1 MLSGRPTPRRRF
13 HSFSDSSKRP
23 SSTAPSSFV
32 PTPTH
37 QHVSVFRSL
46 QMEVRVYSPTI
57 HAANDKKP
65 MAAFT
70 DRDQVGGRVTL
81 DASCNASGRLTIA
94 LEGAFLYPERDSK
107 HRDFRQFDKRKHVF
121 FTTSTT
127 ALVSP
132 EPVIPR
138 SASALR
144 EALTLRR
151 RPSGSNLSATFQQP
165 ERTFPFCFD
174 LPHTHGTHEE
184 LPPSLS
190 FSKDGEQP
198 YEVNYSILV
207 LWEATNIPEDRSFLE
222 VPIMIYSDV
231 DFESLDGKTTRRDDS
246 WLEMP
251 LKSDRHIPFRCAITL
266 PTDFTFSRKSHI
278 SFFVVFTTTPRS
290 ASVAREIASDATV
303 SVSLVRHIT
312 VKEAPS
318 SPPHSPA
325 TPSDESQ
332 SDAASTGSRLLKRVV
347 RSASRPRRGSD
358 DEEARRNKPLP
369 SVPHKV
375 FSDSQ
380 KLHTC
385 ISVGFPKRP
394 RKHAPNEKHPTLESQ
409 SSLPDGLYKDKI
421 ALQKTMTPSISW
433 HGVTIKYYLDVS
445 VSFDQDEMRGR
456 IPIRIV

>member
-1 MLSGRPTPRRRF
+1 MLAGRPTVRRRF

-57 HAANDKKP
+57 HAAHDKKP

-70 DRDQVGGRVTL
+70 DREQVGGRVTL
-81 DASCNASGRLTIA
+81 DPSCSSTGRLTVT

-107 HRDFRQFDKRKHVF
+107 HRDFRQFDKKKHVF

-127 ALVSP
+127 TLVSP

-138 SASALR
+138 SATALR

-165 ERTFPFCFD
+165 ERTYPFCFD
-174 LPHTHGTHEE
+174 LPHHHGAHEE

-198 YEVNYSILV
+198 YEVNYSIVV
-207 LWEATNIPEDRSFLE
+207 LWEATNVPEDRSFLE

-251 LKSDRHIPFRCAITL
+251 LKSDRHIPFRCAI
-266 PTDFTFSRKSHI
+266 

-290 ASVAREIASDATV
+290 ASIAREIASDATV

-312 VKEAPS
+312 VKEAS
-318 SPPHSPA
+318 STPPHSPA

-347 RSASRPRRGSD
+347 RSASRPRRGSGD
-358 DEEARRNKPLP
+358 DDGVRRNKPLP
-369 SVPHKV
+369 HVPHKV

-409 SSLPDGLYKDKI
+409 VSLPDGLYKDKI

-456 IPIRIV
+456 IPIRII